1 VWAAGVDSI
10 AAAAAAAQLVV
21 CINFG
26 LTVGRSGILALSE
39 LQCFGFFVNRSIMRC
54 NVWLM

>member
-10 AAAAAAAQLVV
+10 AAAAQLVV

-26 LTVGRSGILALSE
+26 LTVRRSGVLALSE